1 MTIYDKI
8 KHEKLQNDINRE
20 AAKISALSLGKINKY
35 EYTTGE
41 KILPSDQ
48 SRTIQ
53 QAKFTNSPAGK
64 AFKRQTNKQ
73 KNKIED
79 QGKKQIDGIT
89 NYNKKLE
96 ALTNKDYL

>member
-8 KHEKLQNDINRE
+8 KHEKLQNDNNRE

-73 KNKIED
+73 T
-79 QGKKQIDGIT
+79 KKQNWRSRKKT
-89 NYNKKLE
+89 NRWYYKL
-96 ALTNKDYL
+96 